1 MENIKNSL
9 KSNWAILGR
18 IILNPEALFLIL
30 TIGGL
35 IALTYFSNL
44 RNSPLILTII
54 IMVISLL
61 SSLLGGFFMKKWG
74 DLYKTRMLIARG
86 YTTIR
91 NINLLLSHIFS
102 IKKRVSLYIRR
113 LNREELNYDL
123 LRSHFEEVAER
134 CNNLFEDAVNTIE
147 NWQDV
152 IPEANLKQ
160 QIAQVANIQKELN
173 NRLDD
178 LKDLRKLGDKMDKE
192 MSETDRGKLKM
203 TIDKV
208 ETTLYQLQEE
218 LKNEEHKVLIDKQFY
233 AYEDGKLSF
242 SDYNKVEK
250 WEESKW
256 EEKFKNLKSSAN
268 FVVNQDKEDIKLS
281 KSK

>member
-102 IKKRVSLYIRR
+102 IKKRVSLYICR